1 MDPASVSGGY
11 VILLLS
17 SSKHVIPVSGW
28 RSVLRRSHTY
38 SPQTLDAARVLG
50 LRIAEGRRRRR
61 WTQAELCERAGV
73 SKATLRNAERGE
85 PTVAVGVMFELATLV
100 GVELYGLPPRDLRD
114 LAVRESD
121 RLALLPA
128 HVYPRQVSVD
138 DNF

>member
-1 MDPASVSGGY
+1 M
-11 VILLLS
+11 
-17 SSKHVIPVSGW
+17 
-28 RSVLRRSHTY
+28 RRSHTY

-73 SKATLRNAERGE
+73 SKVTLRNAERGE

-100 GVELYGLPPRDLRD
+100 GVELYGLPPGDLRD
-114 LAVRESD
+114 LATRERD

-128 HVYPRQVSVD
+128 HVYPRQVNTD
-138 DNF
+138 DDF

>member
-1 MDPASVSGGY
+1 M
-11 VILLLS
+11 
-17 SSKHVIPVSGW
+17 
-28 RSVLRRSHTY
+28 RRSHTY

-85 PTVAVGVMFELATLV
+85 PTVAIGVVFELATLV
-100 GVELYGLPPRDLRD
+100 GVELYGAPPGELRN
-114 LAVRESD
+114 LVSRESD

-138 DNF
+138 DDF

>member
-1 MDPASVSGGY
+1 V
-11 VILLLS
+11 
-17 SSKHVIPVSGW
+17 
-28 RSVLRRSHTY
+28 RRSHTY
-38 SPQTLDAARVLG
+38 SPQTLDAAHVLG

-100 GVELYGLPPRDLRD
+100 GVELYGLPPGDLRD
-114 LAVRESD
+114 LAARDSD

-128 HVYPRQVSVD
+128 HVYRRQVNVD

>member
-1 MDPASVSGGY
+1 V
-11 VILLLS
+11 
-17 SSKHVIPVSGW
+17 
-28 RSVLRRSHTY
+28 RRSHTY

-73 SKATLRNAERGE
+73 SKVTLRNAERGE

-100 GVELYGLPPRDLRD
+100 GVELYGLPPGGLRD
-114 LAVRESD
+114 LAAREGD

-128 HVYPRQVSVD
+128 HVYPRQVSTD
-138 DNF
+138 DDF